1 MRKFIV
7 TEKQMRDAVRYGL
20 ELNIQ
25 EQRIV
30 DILIHDIEDEIETVL
45 YGDCDELDFVQP
57 HKKMSVNLDLPP
69 VTPTESENL
78 NKWTPVSERLPEEN
92 GRYFV
97 TVKLGYVTTAIWAGI
112 TEDWDKVTA
121 WMPFFP
127 KPYKAS
133 PTSEEVTDN
142 E

>member
-1 MRKFIV
+1 MTREEAISIL
-7 TEKQMRDAVRYGL
+7 KQYIDYNNPDVPDFYTMEEAIEVVIKAL
-20 ELNIQ
+20 EQ
-25 EQRIV
+25 EPR
-30 DILIHDIEDEIETVL
+30 
-45 YGDCDELDFVQP
+45 DELDFVQP

-133 PTSEEVTDN
+133 PTGEEV
-142 E
+142 EE